1 MLHARRIE
9 MIHPATGQPLVVE
22 SRLPEDFEV
31 TARDQLALVVF
42 LAANIDRRILRL
54 VHVLDGHRA
63 HGCAG
68 MRDVEPVVFDLQ
80 LERFLLEFL
89 LAAFVLR
96 GLRGLRLRHEL
107 GLGLVHV
114 LTAYVLRLALTRHLP
129 GFFPFYIF
137 FFGWR
142 GSKKKGQLK
151 NAEKLAQLLPLYIKQ
166 AGRSELGALL
176 ELAGLVW
183 KSPPLNSLLR
193 DRLATL
199 LPWTPTDEL
208 LLLTQMQRSSLRL
221 VTANA
226 IQEFRDNA
234 FYEPL
239 ATAGLLALGTLG
251 DQGVLK
257 QAQGITLQQTQGRVG
272 AARVGAAAEEYLTQ
286 IAK

>member
-1 MLHARRIE
+1 MLQAQRSRSEEERAKRFREVMEKQTVLDAERELARFE
-9 MIHPATGQPLVVE
+9 PQSVLPLI
-22 SRLPEDFEV
+22 
-31 TARDQLALVVF
+31 T
-42 LAANIDRRILRL
+42 RILQKEQKIQRQRL
-54 VHVLDGHRA
+54 WIIGT
-63 HGCAG
+63 
-68 MRDVEPVVFDLQ
+68 
-80 LERFLLEFL
+80 FL
-89 LAAFVLR
+89 VI
-96 GLRGLRLRHEL
+96 
-107 GLGLVHV
+107 V

>member
-1 MLHARRIE
+1 MLQAQKTRPEEERARRFRE
-9 MIHPATGQPLVVE
+9 VLEKQTVLDAERELARFEPQTVLPLI
-22 SRLPEDFEV
+22 
-31 TARDQLALVVF
+31 T
-42 LAANIDRRILRL
+42 RILQKEQEIQRQRL
-54 VHVLDGHRA
+54 WIIVT
-63 HGCAG
+63 
-68 MRDVEPVVFDLQ
+68 
-80 LERFLLEFL
+80 FL
-89 LAAFVLR
+89 VI
-96 GLRGLRLRHEL
+96 
-107 GLGLVHV
+107 V

-137 FFGWR
+137 FFGWSR
-142 GSKKKGQLK
+142 NKKRQLK
-151 NAEKLAQLLPLYIKQ
+151 HTEKLAQLLPLYIKQ

-183 KSPPLNSLLR
+183 ESPPLNSLLR

-208 LLLTQMQRSSLRL
+208 LLLTQVQRSSLRL
-221 VTANA
+221 VTTSA

-272 AARVGAAAEEYLTQ
+272 AAAEEYLTQ